1 MKKIILIITA
11 LFFCLINYSQS
22 PEKFTYQSIVRA
34 ADGSILKTTS
44 LGIRISILKSSK
56 NGTTVYSETHTV
68 SSNINGLVTFIIGDG
83 ITSDKFSD
91 IDWSTGE
98 YFLKVQVDPTG
109 GINYAIEQSSQLLSV
124 PYALYA
130 GNSSSSDVDLSQ
142 DVIGVLP
149 VPRGGTGSSTSPMI
163 GVVTAADAA
172 AARAVLEIDKTG
184 TDNSTPVSL
193 ANVTNNYLTLS
204 GQKITSGRVPITLGG
219 TGSST
224 APMVG
229 VITAANPASAR
240 TVLGIEDASVEK
252 YTIPVSLKYVPQ
264 NYLELNGQQITSKK
278 VPITLGGTGSS
289 TAPMIGVVTA
299 VDAAAA
305 RKVLG
310 VDAAGS
316 GGQVFLSTVKDN
328 YLSIQN
334 AMDNSGNQTLTAGT
348 VPITLG
354 GTGSPT
360 APMVAVITA
369 ADAAAARTIL
379 GLEDAIETFT
389 VPVSLKN
396 VQDNY
401 LTLSGQE
408 LTSGIVPVTLGG
420 TGSNSAPM
428 VAVITAANAAAA
440 RTVLEIDKAGTD
452 NSTAVT
458 LANVSNNYLSLNG
471 QEITSGI
478 VPITL
483 GGTGSSSAPMVGV
496 ITASDASSARTVLG
510 LGTISVQ
517 NKDAVD
523 IDGGAIDGTTIGAN
537 TPKSGGFTTV
547 QTTDNVSIGGNSKEL
562 RFYSGSDYVG
572 FKAPSLSATKI
583 WALPLED
590 GSANQVLKTD
600 GSGNLSWA
608 TNSGSEAIAIDDLTD
623 AKKAGTNFT
632 GSMLIGNET
641 PGTLDDGDAATYNI
655 GVGEIALD
663 ALTTGDNNIAVGYNA
678 LTAITV
684 ASANTAIGAGAGEQN
699 VTGGDNVFVGNSAG
713 DANTSGQQNVI
724 IGSGS
729 DPSAADGAN
738 QIAIGYG
745 VTGGGNNT
753 VVLGNGEVTTWL
765 PTDNNEVDLGT
776 SAKQMKDI
784 YVDGVAY
791 ADALGFG
798 TTAITLPSADGSANE
813 VLKTDG
819 SGTLS
824 WTAMSGG
831 ASAIDDL
838 TDGKSGGTD
847 FTGSMILGHETTGT
861 LDAAQNN
868 TAVGL
873 TALDAVTT
881 GDDNTAVGHDALTGA
896 TTGSK
901 NVAVGKG
908 AMTAAVTGEGNMAVG
923 YNALNSLTS
932 GGGNVA
938 IGRQVLSKVEGGS
951 KNVGI
956 GRQAGIQIVNGDV
969 GGTSLVSGSQN
980 TYIGAETVPS
990 SAAATNETVIGQG
1003 ATGGGNNTVVLGNGE
1018 VTTWQPTDN
1027 NEVDLG
1033 TSAKQMKDVY
1043 VDGVTYTDAI
1053 GFGTTAMTLPTADGS
1068 ANQVL
1073 KTDGS
1078 GTLSWTANSGSGASA
1093 IDDLSDGKS
1102 GGTDFTGSMIL
1113 GHQTTGTLDEAEY
1126 NTAVGINAMDAM
1138 TTGDKNTALGY
1149 DALTAFNGGG
1159 GKNVAVG
1166 HEALVTMTSGNSNTA
1181 VGANAMHYNA
1191 TGSFSTAFGS
1201 AALFKQL
1208 GSANTAVGY
1217 GAMNGNSILHDT
1229 NTGGANTA
1237 MGYKTLL
1244 NNSSAEFNSAF
1255 GSQALNISNA
1265 DGNSAFGRKAL
1276 YATSSGPYNTAMGH
1290 EAGDVNTTGTQNVMI
1305 GASTD
1310 PSANNGT
1317 NQIAI
1322 GYGATGLG
1330 DNKAVIGNASV
1341 TDVYM
1346 AQDMGATVH
1355 ADGVKFYEDT
1365 ANGTNYVGFNSAA
1378 TLGGDQVWTLP
1389 AADGSANEVLKTDG
1403 SGTLSWTANS
1413 GSGASAI
1420 DDLSDGKS
1428 GGTNFTGSMIL
1439 GHQTTGTLND
1449 AQYNTAVG
1457 INAMD
1462 ALTHGD
1468 HNTAVGHDALT
1479 SNDLG
1484 KDNAAYGFRAL
1495 YSNMEGD
1502 SNVAVGYYALLDNTY
1517 GDSNTAV
1524 GDSSLNNNTTGGKNT
1539 ALGEFSLA
1547 SNTTAGSST
1556 AVGYKALQ
1564 NATGDSNTAMGFHAG
1579 DVITSGRGNIIIGE
1593 NSDPSAADTHY
1604 EIVIGAGATGK
1615 GTHKAVIGSNS
1626 TTDVYMSQ
1634 DMGATVHADG
1644 VKFYEDTANGTNYV
1658 GFNSAATLGGDQV
1671 WTLPAA
1677 DGSANEVLKT
1687 DGSGVLAW
1695 TANSGVAGA
1704 IDDLS
1709 DGKSAG
1715 TSFTGSMILGHETT
1729 GTLNNAQYN
1738 TAVGITAM
1746 DAITEGDNNVALG
1759 YDALTGL
1766 TTGSDNVA
1774 IGYEALKSVTDGPR
1788 NTAVGALALTN
1799 NTTGDHNVGVG
1810 YMTMMGSGNWNT
1822 AVGYMALKSSS
1833 ADSNTA
1839 VGYMSMYTQTA
1850 GANNNTA
1857 LGYKSLFTNVTSDQN
1872 VAVGY
1877 GALESHT
1884 GGVSAPYSYA
1894 TAVGYQALND
1904 NTDGENNTALGYR
1917 ALKLNTTGDRNI
1929 GIGDGALDAAD
1940 TENDNIAIGYNALG
1954 GAINGGEFNVAIG
1967 NNALDSNT
1975 SGDDN
1980 ISIGYN
1986 ALTSNSTGAVNVAIG
2001 KNALDANTEGGSN
2014 TAIGWNALSA
2024 NSTSNNN
2031 TAVGRQALG
2040 ASTGASN
2047 TAMGYRAGDVIT
2059 TGSNNVVIGA
2069 TADAS
2074 VDTAQNQ
2081 IVIGYGATG
2090 TGNNEIALGNTSISA
2105 IKAQVTSITAYSD
2118 RRIKREINNSKIG
2131 LDFIMKLRPV
2141 SYKMKNPA
2149 DYPDE
2154 ILEDRFRGDSTSGPN
2169 DDGIDQRPADDET
2182 IYDGLIAQEVKQ
2194 AMDKTGI
2201 NWSGWSKNE
2210 SDGKQGVQYGALT
2223 IPLIKAVQE
2232 QQVTIDSQN
2241 KEIEN
2246 LKDRLKRI
2254 EAILSAGK

>member
-776 SAKQMKDI
+776 SAKQMKDV
-784 YVDGVAY
+784 YVDGVTY
-791 ADALGFG
+791 TDALGFG

-1365 ANGTNYVGFNSAA
+1365 G
-1378 TLGGDQVWTLP
+1378 
-1389 AADGSANEVLKTDG
+1389 
-1403 SGTLSWTANS
+1403 
-1413 GSGASAI
+1413 
-1420 DDLSDGKS
+1420 
-1428 GGTNFTGSMIL
+1428 
-1439 GHQTTGTLND
+1439 
-1449 AQYNTAVG
+1449 
-1457 INAMD
+1457 
-1462 ALTHGD
+1462 
-1468 HNTAVGHDALT
+1468 
-1479 SNDLG
+1479 
-1484 KDNAAYGFRAL
+1484 
-1495 YSNMEGD
+1495 
-1502 SNVAVGYYALLDNTY
+1502 
-1517 GDSNTAV
+1517 
-1524 GDSSLNNNTTGGKNT
+1524 
-1539 ALGEFSLA
+1539 
-1547 SNTTAGSST
+1547 
-1556 AVGYKALQ
+1556 
-1564 NATGDSNTAMGFHAG
+1564 
-1579 DVITSGRGNIIIGE
+1579 
-1593 NSDPSAADTHY
+1593 
-1604 EIVIGAGATGK
+1604 
-1615 GTHKAVIGSNS
+1615 
-1626 TTDVYMSQ
+1626 
-1634 DMGATVHADG
+1634 
-1644 VKFYEDTANGTNYV
+1644 NGTNYV